1 LFCDGTQTVQSPAR
15 VVGIG
20 VAKELILTGRAVDA
34 DEAHR
39 RGLVNAVFEPA
50 ELMAKTLETAR
61 LLASKSPIAL
71 AAAKAA
77 VNRALHGDHPGNLVQ
92 EGADFADL
100 FASEDARE
108 GMRAFVEKREPRFTG
123 R

>member
-1 LFCDGTQTVQSPAR
+1 V
-15 VVGIG
+15 
-20 VAKELILTGRAVDA
+20 
-34 DEAHR
+34 H
-39 RGLVNAVFEPA
+39 AVFEPG
-50 ELMAKTLETAR
+50 ELMDKTLETAR

-77 VNRALHGDHPGNLVQ
+77 VNRALQGDHPENLTR
-92 EGADFADL
+92 EGTDFADL

-108 GMRAFVEKREPRFTG
+108 GMRAFVEKREPRFVG